1 MGFREHSGIC
11 ASVVNLVKILT
22 GPKYD
27 GKYLHKLIR
36 KELGDTKFHQTLTNL
51 VVPTFDIKKLQPTI
65 FSSFQVVVV
74 SMFCLFVFLMVFCC
88 VYCLLLSILRKDFN
102 HYSWLCVVVP
112 STNCFNEVLAKWHKF

>member
-1 MGFREHSGIC
+1 MDVLLLDFREHRGIF
-11 ASVVNLVKILT
+11 ASAVNLVKILT

-36 KELGDTKFHQTLTNL
+36 KELGDTKFHQTLTSL

-74 SMFCLFVFLMVFCC
+74 FMFCLFDCFFNGFLF
-88 VYCLLLSILRKDFN
+88 LLFI
-102 HYSWLCVVVP
+102 
-112 STNCFNEVLAKWHKF
+112 A